1 MLGYF
6 IEVNQLKARLIA
18 CPDEVNS
25 AVEAARWL
33 RVPLEQIVKSLVFL
47 DAEGEPVLLLLRG
60 SDQADSEKVK
70 KVLRTNQLK
79 LVSPTQVLEITG
91 YEMGGVPPIS
101 IFAMK
106 TICDEKV
113 FLEKNVFCGGGDNK
127 TVLEISPDEIQKSV
141 EDFEVADI
149 TSN

>member
-113 FLEKNVFCGGGDNK
+113 FLEKNVFSMVTRYK
-127 TVLEISPDEIQKSV
+127 M
-141 EDFEVADI
+141 
-149 TSN
+149 